1 MSALDGLSFNPRFRL
16 VHIFLIFSNLSLSNL
31 LVFTV
36 PRRIMIDKQKW
47 GITLKF
53 WNSFSRMNEW
63 MKISNY
69 FIIQR
74 QNCRSIVQG
83 QNFYLARVVL

>member
-36 PRRIMIDKQKW
+36 PRRIMIDKQEW
-47 GITLKF
+47 GITLHNGEILKF
-53 WNSFSRMNEW
+53 FLANERMNENLQLFHYSAS
-63 MKISNY
+63 K
-69 FIIQR
+69 
-74 QNCRSIVQG
+74 
-83 QNFYLARVVL
+83 L